1 MAKKII
7 ILASGGGTNAE
18 NIIQYF
24 QKQPSIIVHSV
35 LCNKKDA
42 GVFQRAQALKTPCLW
57 FDASSPTFLVDYC
70 QSHSPDLIVLA
81 GYLRKIPAELIAN
94 FANRIINIHP
104 ALLPKYGGKGMYGMH
119 VHTAVKQANEAE
131 SGITIHYVN
140 ENYDEGGVIFQ
151 ASVALLPQDTPSQI
165 ATKVQSLEYKHFPM
179 IIENQLQ

>member
-24 QKQPSIIVHSV
+24 QKQPSISVHSV

-42 GVFQRAQALKTPCLW
+42 GVFQRAQALNTPCLW

-94 FANRIINIHP
+94 YANRIINIHP

-131 SGITIHYVN
+131 SGITIHYVT

-151 ASVALLPQDTPSQI
+151 TSVALLPQDTPPQI
-165 ATKVQSLEYKHFPM
+165 AAKVQSLEYKHFPL

>member
-24 QKQPSIIVHSV
+24 QKQPSISVHSV

-42 GVFQRAQALKTPCLW
+42 GVFQRAQALNTPCLW

-94 FANRIINIHP
+94 YANRIINIHP

-131 SGITIHYVN
+131 SGITIHYVT

-151 ASVALLPQDTPSQI
+151 TPVALLPQDTPAQI
-165 ATKVQSLEYKHFPM
+165 AAKVQSLEYKHFPL

>member
-24 QKQPSIIVHSV
+24 QKQPSISVHSV

-42 GVFQRAQALKTPCLW
+42 GVFQRAQALNTPCLW

-94 FANRIINIHP
+94 YANRIINIHP
-104 ALLPKYGGKGMYGMH
+104 ALLPKYGGKGM
-119 VHTAVKQANEAE
+119 
-131 SGITIHYVN
+131 
-140 ENYDEGGVIFQ
+140 
-151 ASVALLPQDTPSQI
+151 
-165 ATKVQSLEYKHFPM
+165 
-179 IIENQLQ
+179 

>member
-18 NIIQYF
+18 SIIQYF
-24 QKQPSIIVHSV
+24 QKQPSISVHSV

-42 GVFQRAQALKTPCLW
+42 GVFQRAQALNTPCLW

-94 FANRIINIHP
+94 YANRIINIHP

-131 SGITIHYVN
+131 SGITIHYVT

-151 ASVALLPQDTPSQI
+151 TSVTLLPQDTPAQI
-165 ATKVQSLEYKHFPM
+165 AAKVQSLEYKHFPL

>member
-24 QKQPSIIVHSV
+24 QKKPSISVHSV

-42 GVFQRAQALKTPCLW
+42 GVFQRAQALNTPCLW

-94 FANRIINIHP
+94 YANRIINIHP

-131 SGITIHYVN
+131 SGITIHYVT

-151 ASVALLPQDTPSQI
+151 TSVALLPQDTPAQI
-165 ATKVQSLEYKHFPM
+165 AAKVQSLEYKHFPL